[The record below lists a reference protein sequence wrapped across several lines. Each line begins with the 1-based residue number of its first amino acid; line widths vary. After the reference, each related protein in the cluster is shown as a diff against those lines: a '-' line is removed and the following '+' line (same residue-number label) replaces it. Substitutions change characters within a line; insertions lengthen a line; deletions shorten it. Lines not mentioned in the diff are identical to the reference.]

1 MIEAAVAVGAVSAT
15 GFGAKSA
22 DGDVVTSAR
31 GSKERKA
38 LSILV
43 VEVAVLAIEGAI
55 AACCRVRYGA
65 GFVLEIELVCSGIYP
80 TSLEC
85 GRHSCCVRLRSS

>member
-1 MIEAAVAVGAVSAT
+1 VIEAAVAVGAVSAT

-31 GSKERKA
+31 GSKEREA

-65 GFVLEIELVCSGIYP
+65 GFVLLLSWYAVESIRRRLSAGGI
-80 TSLEC
+80 
-85 GRHSCCVRLRSS
+85 VVV